1 MTAPAGRRADART
14 IRTQRALAEA
24 LVDLLR
30 TRDFDAITVQQLL
43 DRAGVGRATFYA
55 HYRNKDDFLLSDF
68 ERMLE
73 LLDRRFEATERGR
86 RVAPLAELFAHVR
99 EAREF
104 QRALARSGRMEVLS
118 DILAGHLAR
127 TIERRLRALGVE
139 PAPDARALP
148 LPVTARV
155 LGAAAV
161 ELLTWWLDRDATLS
175 AAELDAR
182 FHELVWRGVTGAS

>member
-1 MTAPAGRRADART
+1 MSAPPGRGSDVRT
-14 IRTQRALAEA
+14 IRTQRALAGA
-24 LVDLLR
+24 LVELLR
-30 TRDFDAITVQQLL
+30 TRDFDAITVQALL

-55 HYRNKDDFLLSDF
+55 HYRNKDDLLLSDF

-73 LLDRRFEATERGR
+73 LFDRHFDATERGR
-86 RVAPLAELFAHVR
+86 RVAPVAELFQHVR
-99 EAREF
+99 DARDF
-104 QRALARSGRMEVLS
+104 RRALARSGRMEIIS

-127 TIERRLRALGVE
+127 TIERRLRALGAEV
-139 PAPDARALP
+139 APDARALP
-148 LPVTARV
+148 LAATARL

-182 FHELVWRGVTGAS
+182 FHELVWRGVGGAS